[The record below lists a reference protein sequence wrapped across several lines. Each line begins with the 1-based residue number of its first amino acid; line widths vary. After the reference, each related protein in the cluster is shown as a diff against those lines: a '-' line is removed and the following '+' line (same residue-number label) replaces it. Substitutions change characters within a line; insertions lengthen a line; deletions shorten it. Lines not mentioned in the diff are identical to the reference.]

1 MSKEIQEYILS
12 HYRTFS
18 TADIKKAGSSYLDI
32 CDTVNEMEEA
42 GLVEWEEEQ
51 RKYVVLVETPPQT
64 GMMSKEIQ
72 EYILKNYRYRSFS
85 LTDITKE
92 TDKYYNEVC
101 ETVKQL
107 EKAGVVEWKKE
118 QGKYVVIAEP
128 STDYISQTAK
138 EKDYTPQ
145 TVIRNKKNSFNLN
158 NYSEFTSQAER
169 FKEAKKDIDKF
180 AKSVPKKSALPML
193 AEKEKFLKY
202 FERGAKV
209 KPENIN
215 EITKNVQKS
224 LEANNN
230 HIIEI
235 YKKFTSIYNAFDSLD
250 KDYMQRI
257 LLNTEA
263 AKEANKKA
271 VRGLEENQKLIE
283 SQKMVIEVLK
293 KHKDDLDELQHLK
306 DIDWFYDE
314 YQDFKASQ
322 EDAFDEVY
330 ASQELVADEILHLQE
345 NQTTTTQQLT
355 NLDDEYQGFKASQ
368 EKAFGELH
376 TSQESMAGQFSAFQ
390 EEYNKISQVQTES
403 LAETKRL
410 QEEAGK
416 KIQYLSIGLGVN
428 FVAVVVLLILLVSG
442 VF

>member
-32 CDTVNEMEEA
+32 CDTVNEMEKV

-72 EYILKNYRYRSFS
+72 EYILKYYRYRSF
-85 LTDITKE
+85 LPTDITKE
-92 TDKYYNEVC
+92 TNKYYNEVR
-101 ETVKQL
+101 ETVKQM

-145 TVIRNKKNSFNLN
+145 TVIRNKTNSFNLN

-169 FKEAKKDIDKF
+169 FKESKKEIDKF
-180 AKSVPKKSALPML
+180 AKSVPKKSELPML
-193 AEKEKFLKY
+193 AEKKEVLFFK
-202 FERGAKV
+202 RDAKV
-209 KPENIN
+209 KAEDVNK
-215 EITKNVQKS
+215 ITEKVQES
-224 LEANNN
+224 LQANNN
-230 HIIEI
+230 HIIKI

-345 NQTTTTQQLT
+345 KQTTTTQQLT
-355 NLDDEYQGFKASQ
+355 NLDDEYQDFKASQ
-368 EKAFGELH
+368 EKSLGELH
-376 TSQESMAGQFSAFQ
+376 TSQESMARQFSAFQ

>member
-32 CDTVNEMEEA
+32 CDTVNEMEKV

-72 EYILKNYRYRSFS
+72 EYILKYYRYRSF
-85 LTDITKE
+85 LPTDITKE
-92 TDKYYNEVC
+92 TNKYYNEVR
-101 ETVKQL
+101 ETVKQM

-145 TVIRNKKNSFNLN
+145 TVIRNKTNSFNLN

-169 FKEAKKDIDKF
+169 FKESKKEIDKF
-180 AKSVPKKSALPML
+180 AKSVPKKSELPML
-193 AEKEKFLKY
+193 AEKKEVLFFK
-202 FERGAKV
+202 RDAKV
-209 KPENIN
+209 KAEDVNK
-215 EITKNVQKS
+215 ITEKVQES
-224 LEANNN
+224 LQANNN
-230 HIIEI
+230 HIIKIYEI
-235 YKKFTSIYNAFDSLD
+235 FTSIYNAFDSLD

-345 NQTTTTQQLT
+345 KQTTTTQQLT
-355 NLDDEYQGFKASQ
+355 NLDDEYQDFKASQ
-368 EKAFGELH
+368 EKSLGELH

>member
-32 CDTVNEMEEA
+32 CDTVNEMEKA

-101 ETVKQL
+101 ETVKQM

-169 FKEAKKDIDKF
+169 FKEAKKNIDKF

-193 AEKEKFLKY
+193 AEKKEGLF
-202 FERGAKV
+202 FTHDAKV
-209 KPENIN
+209 KAEDVNK
-215 EITKNVQKS
+215 ITESVQKS
-224 LEANNN
+224 LKANNN
-230 HIIEI
+230 HIIKI
-235 YKKFTSIYNAFDSLD
+235 YKEFTSIYNAFDSLD

-330 ASQELVADEILHLQE
+330 TSQELVADEILHLQDK
-345 NQTTTTQQLT
+345 QTTTTQQLT
-355 NLDDEYQGFKASQ
+355 NLDDEYQDFKASQ

>member
-1 MSKEIQEYILS
+1 MSKEIQEYILN
-12 HYRTFS
+12 Y
-18 TADIKKAGSSYLDI
+18 
-32 CDTVNEMEEA
+32 
-42 GLVEWEEEQ
+42 
-51 RKYVVLVETPPQT
+51 
-64 GMMSKEIQ
+64 
-72 EYILKNYRYRSFS
+72 YRYRSFS
-85 LTDITKE
+85 PTDITKE
-92 TDKYYNEVC
+92 TNKYYNEVC
-101 ETVKQL
+101 ETVKQM

-145 TVIRNKKNSFNLN
+145 TVIRNKTNSFNLN
-158 NYSEFTSQAER
+158 NYSEFTSRAEH
-169 FKEAKKDIDKF
+169 FKKTKKDIDKF
-180 AKSVPKKSALPML
+180 AKSVPKKSELPML
-193 AEKEKFLKY
+193 AEKEKFLKF
-202 FERGAKV
+202 FEHDTKV
-209 KPENIN
+209 KAEDVN
-215 EITKNVQKS
+215 EITKKIQDS
-224 LEANNN
+224 LKENNN
-230 HIIEI
+230 QLIEI
-235 YKKFTSIYNAFDSLD
+235 YKIFRSVAAAFDSLD
-250 KDYMQRI
+250 QNYMQRI
-257 LLNTEA
+257 LLNMEM

-283 SQKMVIEVLK
+283 SQKIVIEVLK

-306 DIDWFYDE
+306 DIDMFYDE
-314 YQDFKASQ
+314 YQAFKTSQ

-330 ASQELVADEILHLQE
+330 ASQELVVDKILHLQE
-345 NQTTTTQQLT
+345 DQTTTTQQLT

-368 EKAFGELH
+368 EKALGELH

-403 LAETKRL
+403 FAETKRL

-428 FVAVVVLLILLVSG
+428 FVVVVVLLILLVSG

>member
-18 TADIKKAGSSYLDI
+18 TVDIKKAGSSYLDI

-72 EYILKNYRYRSFS
+72 EYILKHYRYRSFS
-85 LTDITKE
+85 PTDITKE

-101 ETVKQL
+101 EIVKQM

-145 TVIRNKKNSFNLN
+145 TVIRNKTNSFNLN

-169 FKEAKKDIDKF
+169 FKESKKDIDKF
-180 AKSVPKKSALPML
+180 AKSVPKKSELPML
-193 AEKEKFLKY
+193 AETEEGLF
-202 FERGAKV
+202 FIRDAKV
-209 KPENIN
+209 KAEDVN
-215 EITKNVQKS
+215 EITKKVQES
-224 LEANNN
+224 LKENNN
-230 HIIEI
+230 HLIKI
-235 YKKFTSIYNAFDSLD
+235 YGIFNSVYAAFDSLD

-306 DIDWFYDE
+306 DIDMFYDE

-345 NQTTTTQQLT
+345 KQTTTTQQLT
-355 NLDDEYQGFKASQ
+355 NLDDEYQDFKASQ
-368 EKAFGELH
+368 EKALGELH

-390 EEYNKISQVQTES
+390 EEYNQISQVQTES

>member
-72 EYILKNYRYRSFS
+72 EYILKYYRYRSF
-85 LTDITKE
+85 LPTDITKE
-92 TDKYYNEVC
+92 TNKYYNEVR
-101 ETVKQL
+101 ETVKQM

-138 EKDYTPQ
+138 EKDYIPQ
-145 TVIRNKKNSFNLN
+145 TVIRNKTNSFNLN

-169 FKEAKKDIDKF
+169 FKKYKKDIDEF
-180 AKSVPKKSALPML
+180 AKSVPKKSELPML
-193 AEKEKFLKY
+193 AEKKEVFKIKVK
-202 FERGAKV
+202 AKV
-209 KPENIN
+209 KAEDVNK
-215 EITKNVQKS
+215 ITESVQKS

-230 HIIEI
+230 HIIKI

-314 YQDFKASQ
+314 YQAFKTSQ

-330 ASQELVADEILHLQE
+330 ASQELVVDKILHLQE
-345 NQTTTTQQLT
+345 KQTTTTQQLT
-355 NLDDEYQGFKASQ
+355 NLDDEYRGFKASQ
-368 EKAFGELH
+368 EKALGELH

-403 LAETKRL
+403 FAETKRL

>member
-1 MSKEIQEYILS
+1 
-12 HYRTFS
+12 
-18 TADIKKAGSSYLDI
+18 
-32 CDTVNEMEEA
+32 
-42 GLVEWEEEQ
+42 
-51 RKYVVLVETPPQT
+51 
-64 GMMSKEIQ
+64 
-72 EYILKNYRYRSFS
+72 
-85 LTDITKE
+85 
-92 TDKYYNEVC
+92 
-101 ETVKQL
+101 
-107 EKAGVVEWKKE
+107 
-118 QGKYVVIAEP
+118 
-128 STDYISQTAK
+128 
-138 EKDYTPQ
+138 
-145 TVIRNKKNSFNLN
+145 
-158 NYSEFTSQAER
+158 
-169 FKEAKKDIDKF
+169 
-180 AKSVPKKSALPML
+180 ML

-230 HIIEI
+230 HIIKI
-235 YKKFTSIYNAFDSLD
+235 YEEFTSIYNAFDSLD

-293 KHKDDLDELQHLK
+293 KHKNDLDELQHLK

-330 ASQELVADEILHLQE
+330 ASQKLVADEILHLQE
-345 NQTTTTQQLT
+345 KQTTTTQQLT
-355 NLDDEYQGFKASQ
+355 NLDDEYQDFKASQ
-368 EKAFGELH
+368 EKALGELH

-390 EEYNKISQVQTES
+390 EEYNRISQVQTES

>member
-32 CDTVNEMEEA
+32 CDTVNEMEKA

-72 EYILKNYRYRSFS
+72 EYILKYYRYRSF
-85 LTDITKE
+85 LPTDITKE
-92 TDKYYNEVC
+92 TNKYYNEVR
-101 ETVKQL
+101 ETVKQM

-138 EKDYTPQ
+138 EKDYPPQ

-180 AKSVPKKSALPML
+180 ANSVPKKSELPML
-193 AEKEKFLKY
+193 AEKEEVLFFK
-202 FERGAKV
+202 RDAKV
-209 KPENIN
+209 KAEDVN
-215 EITKNVQKS
+215 EITEKVQES

-330 ASQELVADEILHLQE
+330 TSQELVADEILHLQE

-368 EKAFGELH
+368 EKALGELN

>member
-72 EYILKNYRYRSFS
+72 EYILKYYRYRSF
-85 LTDITKE
+85 LPTDITKE
-92 TDKYYNEVC
+92 TNKYYNEVR
-101 ETVKQL
+101 ETVKQM

-138 EKDYTPQ
+138 EKDYPPQ
-145 TVIRNKKNSFNLN
+145 TVIRNKTNSFNLN

-180 AKSVPKKSALPML
+180 AKSVPKKSELPML
-193 AEKEKFLKY
+193 AEKEEVLFFK
-202 FERGAKV
+202 RDAKV
-209 KPENIN
+209 KAEDVN
-215 EITKNVQKS
+215 EITEKVQES

-345 NQTTTTQQLT
+345 GQTTTTQQLT
-355 NLDDEYQGFKASQ
+355 NLDDEYQDFKASQ

>member
-32 CDTVNEMEEA
+32 CDTVNEMEKA

-72 EYILKNYRYRSFS
+72 EYILKYYRYRSFS
-85 LTDITKE
+85 PTDITKE
-92 TDKYYNEVC
+92 TNKYYNEVR
-101 ETVKQL
+101 ETVKQM

-118 QGKYVVIAEP
+118 QGKYVVLK
-128 STDYISQTAK
+128 DYI
-138 EKDYTPQ
+138 PQ
-145 TVIRNKKNSFNLN
+145 TYTVNEI
-158 NYSEFTSQAER
+158 TSSANVYE
-169 FKEAKKDIDKF
+169 EAKNDIEKF
-180 AKSVPKKSALPML
+180 AKKVPDNIEIQELKGLMITKSNVNDVITQIQNNLVNQNGHIVDVFKAFESVYKTFDKLDEIYIKRIIANLKSA
-193 AEKEKFLKY
+193 E
-202 FERGAKV
+202 
-209 KPENIN
+209 
-215 EITKNVQKS
+215 
-224 LEANNN
+224 EAN
-230 HIIEI
+230 E
-235 YKKFTSIYNAFDSLD
+235 
-250 KDYMQRI
+250 
-257 LLNTEA
+257 
-263 AKEANKKA
+263 KA
-271 VRGLEENQKLIE
+271 VRGLEENQELMK
-283 SQKMVIEVLK
+283 SQKMVIEVFK

-306 DIDWFYDE
+306 DIDMFYDE
-314 YQDFKASQ
+314 YQAFKTSQ

-330 ASQELVADEILHLQE
+330 ASQELVVDKILHLQE
-345 NQTTTTQQLT
+345 KQTTTTQQLT
-355 NLDDEYQGFKASQ
+355 NLDDEYQDFKANQ
-368 EKAFGELH
+368 EKSLGELH

>member
-18 TADIKKAGSSYLDI
+18 TVDIKKAGSSYLDI

-72 EYILKNYRYRSFS
+72 EYILKHYRYRSFS
-85 LTDITKE
+85 PTDITKE

-101 ETVKQL
+101 EIVKQM

-145 TVIRNKKNSFNLN
+145 TVIRNKTNSFNLN

-169 FKEAKKDIDKF
+169 FKESKKDIDKF
-180 AKSVPKKSALPML
+180 AKSVPKKSELPML
-193 AEKEKFLKY
+193 AETEEGLF
-202 FERGAKV
+202 FIRDAKV
-209 KPENIN
+209 KAEDVN
-215 EITKNVQKS
+215 EITKKVQES
-224 LEANNN
+224 LKENNN
-230 HIIEI
+230 HLMKI
-235 YKKFTSIYNAFDSLD
+235 YGIFNSVYAAFDSLD

-306 DIDWFYDE
+306 DIDMFYDE

-345 NQTTTTQQLT
+345 KQTTTTQQLT
-355 NLDDEYQGFKASQ
+355 NLDDEYQDFKASQ
-368 EKAFGELH
+368 EKALGELH

-403 LAETKRL
+403 FAETKRL

-428 FVAVVVLLILLVSG
+428 FVVVVVLLILLVSG

>member
-1 MSKEIQEYILS
+1 MSKEVQEYILS

-32 CDTVNEMEEA
+32 CDTVNEMEKA

-85 LTDITKE
+85 PTDITKE
-92 TDKYYNEVC
+92 TNKYYNEVC
-101 ETVKQL
+101 ETVKQM

-128 STDYISQTAK
+128 STDYISQTVK

-145 TVIRNKKNSFNLN
+145 TVIRNKTNSFNLN

-169 FKEAKKDIDKF
+169 FKKYKKDIDKF
-180 AKSVPKKSALPML
+180 ANSVPKKSELPML

-230 HIIEI
+230 HIIKI
-235 YKKFTSIYNAFDSLD
+235 YEEFTSIYNAFDSLD

-293 KHKDDLDELQHLK
+293 KHKNDLDELQHLK

-345 NQTTTTQQLT
+345 RQTTTTQQLT
-355 NLDDEYQGFKASQ
+355 NLDDEYQDFKASQ
-368 EKAFGELH
+368 EKALGELR

-390 EEYNKISQVQTES
+390 EEYNRISQVQTES

>member
-72 EYILKNYRYRSFS
+72 EYILKYYRYRSF
-85 LTDITKE
+85 LPTDITKE
-92 TDKYYNEVC
+92 TNKYYNEVR
-101 ETVKQL
+101 ETVKQM

-169 FKEAKKDIDKF
+169 FKEAKKEIDKF
-180 AKSVPKKSALPML
+180 ANSVPKKSELPML
-193 AEKEKFLKY
+193 AEKEEVLFFK
-202 FERGAKV
+202 RDAKV
-209 KPENIN
+209 KAEDVNNIT
-215 EITKNVQKS
+215 EKVQES

>member
-32 CDTVNEMEEA
+32 CDTVNEMEKA

-72 EYILKNYRYRSFS
+72 EYILKYYRYRSFS
-85 LTDITKE
+85 PTDITKE
-92 TDKYYNEVC
+92 TNKYYNEVR
-101 ETVKQL
+101 ETVKQM

-145 TVIRNKKNSFNLN
+145 TVIRSKTNSFNLN

-169 FKEAKKDIDKF
+169 FKKSKKDIDKF
-180 AKSVPKKSALPML
+180 AKSVPNQSELPML
-193 AEKEKFLKY
+193 PEKKLKILN
-202 FERGAKV
+202 AKV
-209 KPENIN
+209 KAEDVNN
-215 EITKNVQKS
+215 ITKKVQDS
-224 LEANNN
+224 LKVNNN
-230 HIIEI
+230 HLIKIYEI
-235 YKKFTSIYNAFDSLD
+235 FTSIYNAFDSLD

-345 NQTTTTQQLT
+345 KQTTTTQQLT
-355 NLDDEYQGFKASQ
+355 NLDDEYQDFKASQ
-368 EKAFGELH
+368 EKSLGELH

>member
-1 MSKEIQEYILS
+1 MSKEVQEYILS

-32 CDTVNEMEEA
+32 CDTVNEMEKA

-85 LTDITKE
+85 PTDITKE
-92 TDKYYNEVC
+92 TNKYYNEVC
-101 ETVKQL
+101 ETVKQM
-107 EKAGVVEWKKE
+107 EKE

-128 STDYISQTAK
+128 STDYISQTVK

-145 TVIRNKKNSFNLN
+145 TVIRNKTNSFNLN

-169 FKEAKKDIDKF
+169 FKKSKKDIDKF
-180 AKSVPKKSALPML
+180 ANSVPKKSELPML

-230 HIIEI
+230 HIIKI
-235 YKKFTSIYNAFDSLD
+235 YEEFTSIYNAFDSLD

-293 KHKDDLDELQHLK
+293 KHKNDLDELQHLK

-345 NQTTTTQQLT
+345 KQTTTTQQLT
-355 NLDDEYQGFKASQ
+355 NLDDEYQDFKASQ
-368 EKAFGELH
+368 EKALGELH

-390 EEYNKISQVQTES
+390 EEYNRISQVQTES

>member
-32 CDTVNEMEEA
+32 CDTVNEMEKA

-72 EYILKNYRYRSFS
+72 EYILKYYRYRSFS
-85 LTDITKE
+85 PTDITKE
-92 TDKYYNEVC
+92 TNKYYNEVR
-101 ETVKQL
+101 ETVKQM

-145 TVIRNKKNSFNLN
+145 TVIRSKTNSFNLN

-169 FKEAKKDIDKF
+169 FKKSKKDIDKF
-180 AKSVPKKSALPML
+180 AKSVPNQSELPML
-193 AEKEKFLKY
+193 PEKKLKILN
-202 FERGAKV
+202 AKV
-209 KPENIN
+209 KAEDVNN
-215 EITKNVQKS
+215 ITKKVQDS
-224 LEANNN
+224 LKVNNN
-230 HIIEI
+230 HLIKIYEI
-235 YKKFTSIYNAFDSLD
+235 FTSIYNAFDSLD

-330 ASQELVADEILHLQE
+330 ESQELVADEILHLQE
-345 NQTTTTQQLT
+345 KQTTTTQQLT
-355 NLDDEYQGFKASQ
+355 NLDDEYQDFKANQ
-368 EKAFGELH
+368 EKSLGELH

>member
-32 CDTVNEMEEA
+32 CDTVNEMEKA

-72 EYILKNYRYRSFS
+72 EYILKYYRYRSFS
-85 LTDITKE
+85 PTDITKE
-92 TDKYYNEVC
+92 TNKYYNEVR
-101 ETVKQL
+101 ETVKQM

-145 TVIRNKKNSFNLN
+145 TVIRSKTNSFNLN

-169 FKEAKKDIDKF
+169 FKKSKKDIDKF
-180 AKSVPKKSALPML
+180 AKSVPNQSELPML
-193 AEKEKFLKY
+193 PEKKLKILN
-202 FERGAKV
+202 AKV
-209 KPENIN
+209 KAEDVNN
-215 EITKNVQKS
+215 ITKKVQDS
-224 LEANNN
+224 LKVNNN
-230 HIIEI
+230 HLIKIYEI
-235 YKKFTSIYNAFDSLD
+235 FTSIYNAFDSLD

-293 KHKDDLDELQHLK
+293 KHKDNLDELQHLK

-330 ASQELVADEILHLQE
+330 ASQESVADEILHLQE
-345 NQTTTTQQLT
+345 KQTTTTQQLT

-368 EKAFGELH
+368 EKALGELH

-403 LAETKRL
+403 FAETKRL
-410 QEEAGK
+410 QEEAVK

-428 FVAVVVLLILLVSG
+428 FVVVVVLLILLVSG

>member
-32 CDTVNEMEEA
+32 CDTVNEMEKA

-72 EYILKNYRYRSFS
+72 EYILKYYRYRSF
-85 LTDITKE
+85 LPTDITKE
-92 TDKYYNEVC
+92 TNKYYNEVR
-101 ETVKQL
+101 ETVKQM

-138 EKDYTPQ
+138 EKDYTLQ
-145 TVIRNKKNSFNLN
+145 TVIRSKTNSFNLN
-158 NYSEFTSQAER
+158 NYSEFTSQAEL
-169 FKEAKKDIDKF
+169 FKKSKKDIDKF
-180 AKSVPKKSALPML
+180 AKSVPKKSELPML
-193 AEKEKFLKY
+193 AEKEKFLKF
-202 FERGAKV
+202 FEHDTKV
-209 KPENIN
+209 KAKAIN

-224 LEANNN
+224 LEANKN
-230 HIIEI
+230 HIIKI
-235 YKKFTSIYNAFDSLD
+235 YKEFTSIYKAFDSLD

-271 VRGLEENQKLIE
+271 VRGLEENQKLMK

-306 DIDWFYDE
+306 DIDMFYDE
-314 YQDFKASQ
+314 YQAFKTSQ

-330 ASQELVADEILHLQE
+330 ASQELVVDKILHLQE
-345 NQTTTTQQLT
+345 KQTTTTQQLT

-368 EKAFGELH
+368 EKVLGELH

-403 LAETKRL
+403 LAEAKRL

>member
-18 TADIKKAGSSYLDI
+18 TVDIKKAGSSYLDI

-72 EYILKNYRYRSFS
+72 EYILKHYRYRSFS
-85 LTDITKE
+85 PTDITKE

-101 ETVKQL
+101 EIVKQM

-145 TVIRNKKNSFNLN
+145 TVIRNKTNSFNLN

-169 FKEAKKDIDKF
+169 FKESKKDIDKF
-180 AKSVPKKSALPML
+180 AKSVPKKSELPML
-193 AEKEKFLKY
+193 AETEEGLF
-202 FERGAKV
+202 FIRDAKV
-209 KPENIN
+209 KAEDVN
-215 EITKNVQKS
+215 EITKKVQES
-224 LEANNN
+224 LKENNN
-230 HIIEI
+230 HLIKI
-235 YKKFTSIYNAFDSLD
+235 YGIFNSVYAAFDSLD

-306 DIDWFYDE
+306 DIDMFYDE

-345 NQTTTTQQLT
+345 KQTTTTQQLT
-355 NLDDEYQGFKASQ
+355 NLDDEYQDFKASQ
-368 EKAFGELH
+368 EKALGELH
-376 TSQESMAGQFSAFQ
+376 TSQESMAGQFSALQ
-390 EEYNKISQVQTES
+390 EEYNQISQVQTES
-403 LAETKRL
+403 LAETKCL

-428 FVAVVVLLILLVSG
+428 FVVVVVLLILLVSG

>member
-18 TADIKKAGSSYLDI
+18 TVDIKKAGSSYLDI

-72 EYILKNYRYRSFS
+72 EYILKHYRYRSFS
-85 LTDITKE
+85 PTDITKE

-101 ETVKQL
+101 EIVKQM

-118 QGKYVVIAEP
+118 QGKYVFIAEP

-145 TVIRNKKNSFNLN
+145 TVIRNKTNSFNLN

-169 FKEAKKDIDKF
+169 FKESKKDIDKF
-180 AKSVPKKSALPML
+180 AKSVPKKSELPML
-193 AEKEKFLKY
+193 AETEEGLF
-202 FERGAKV
+202 FIRDAKV
-209 KPENIN
+209 KAEDVN
-215 EITKNVQKS
+215 EITKKVQES
-224 LEANNN
+224 LKENNN
-230 HIIEI
+230 HLIKI
-235 YKKFTSIYNAFDSLD
+235 YGIFNSVYAAFDSLD

-306 DIDWFYDE
+306 DIDMFYDE

-345 NQTTTTQQLT
+345 KQTTTTQQLT
-355 NLDDEYQGFKASQ
+355 NLDDEYQDFKASQ
-368 EKAFGELH
+368 EKALGELH

-390 EEYNKISQVQTES
+390 EEYNQISQVQTES
-403 LAETKRL
+403 FAETKRL

-428 FVAVVVLLILLVSG
+428 FVVVVVLLILLVSG

>member
-1 MSKEIQEYILS
+1 MSKEVQEYILS

-32 CDTVNEMEEA
+32 CDTVNEMEKA

-85 LTDITKE
+85 PTDITKE
-92 TDKYYNEVC
+92 TNKYYNEVC
-101 ETVKQL
+101 ETVKQM

-128 STDYISQTAK
+128 STDYISQT
-138 EKDYTPQ
+138 
-145 TVIRNKKNSFNLN
+145 VIRNKTNSFNLN

-169 FKEAKKDIDKF
+169 FKKSKKDIDKF
-180 AKSVPKKSALPML
+180 ANSVPKKSELPML

-230 HIIEI
+230 HIIKI
-235 YKKFTSIYNAFDSLD
+235 YEEFTSIYNAFDSLD

-293 KHKDDLDELQHLK
+293 KHKNDLDELQHLK

-345 NQTTTTQQLT
+345 KQTTTTQQLT
-355 NLDDEYQGFKASQ
+355 NLDDEYQDFKASQ
-368 EKAFGELH
+368 EKALGELH

-390 EEYNKISQVQTES
+390 EEYNRISQVQTES

>member
-18 TADIKKAGSSYLDI
+18 TVDIKKAGSSYLDI

-72 EYILKNYRYRSFS
+72 EYILKHYRYRSFS
-85 LTDITKE
+85 PTDITKE

-101 ETVKQL
+101 EIVKQM

-145 TVIRNKKNSFNLN
+145 TVIRNKTNSFNLN

-169 FKEAKKDIDKF
+169 FKESKKDIDKF
-180 AKSVPKKSALPML
+180 AKSVPKKSELPML
-193 AEKEKFLKY
+193 AETEEGLF
-202 FERGAKV
+202 FIRDAKV
-209 KPENIN
+209 KAEDVN
-215 EITKNVQKS
+215 EITKKVQES
-224 LEANNN
+224 LKENNN
-230 HIIEI
+230 HLMKI
-235 YKKFTSIYNAFDSLD
+235 YGIFNSVYAAFDSLD

-306 DIDWFYDE
+306 DIDMFYDE

-322 EDAFDEVY
+322 E
-330 ASQELVADEILHLQE
+330 
-345 NQTTTTQQLT
+345 
-355 NLDDEYQGFKASQ
+355 KAL
-368 EKAFGELH
+368 GELH

-390 EEYNKISQVQTES
+390 EEYNQISQVQTES
-403 LAETKRL
+403 FAETKRL

-428 FVAVVVLLILLVSG
+428 FVVVVVLLILLVSG

>member
-18 TADIKKAGSSYLDI
+18 TVDIKKAGSSYLDI

-72 EYILKNYRYRSFS
+72 EYILKHYRYRSFS
-85 LTDITKE
+85 PTDITKE

-101 ETVKQL
+101 EIVKQM

-145 TVIRNKKNSFNLN
+145 TVIRNKTNSFNLN

-169 FKEAKKDIDKF
+169 FKESKKDIDKF
-180 AKSVPKKSALPML
+180 AKSVPKKSELPML
-193 AEKEKFLKY
+193 AETEEGLF
-202 FERGAKV
+202 FIRDAKV
-209 KPENIN
+209 KAEDVN
-215 EITKNVQKS
+215 EITKKVQES
-224 LEANNN
+224 LKENNN
-230 HIIEI
+230 HLMKI
-235 YKKFTSIYNAFDSLD
+235 YGIFNSVYAAFDSLD

-306 DIDWFYDE
+306 DIDMFYDE

-345 NQTTTTQQLT
+345 KQTTTTQQLT
-355 NLDDEYQGFKASQ
+355 NLDDEYQDFKASQ
-368 EKAFGELH
+368 EKALGELH

-390 EEYNKISQVQTES
+390 EEYNQISQVQTES
-403 LAETKRL
+403 FAETKRL

-428 FVAVVVLLILLVSG
+428 FVVVVVLLILLVSG

>member
-18 TADIKKAGSSYLDI
+18 TVDIKKAGSSYLDI

-72 EYILKNYRYRSFS
+72 EYILKHYRYRSFS
-85 LTDITKE
+85 PTDITKE

-101 ETVKQL
+101 EIVKQM

-145 TVIRNKKNSFNLN
+145 TVIRNKTNSFNLN

-169 FKEAKKDIDKF
+169 FKESKKDIDKF
-180 AKSVPKKSALPML
+180 AKSVPKKSELPML
-193 AEKEKFLKY
+193 AETEEGLF
-202 FERGAKV
+202 FIRDAKV
-209 KPENIN
+209 KAEDVN
-215 EITKNVQKS
+215 EITKKVQES
-224 LEANNN
+224 LKENNN
-230 HIIEI
+230 HLIKI
-235 YKKFTSIYNAFDSLD
+235 YGIFNSVYAAFDLLD

-306 DIDWFYDE
+306 DIDMFYDE

-322 EDAFDEVY
+322 E
-330 ASQELVADEILHLQE
+330 
-345 NQTTTTQQLT
+345 
-355 NLDDEYQGFKASQ
+355 KAL
-368 EKAFGELH
+368 GELY
-376 TSQESMAGQFSAFQ
+376 TSQESMAGQFSALQ
-390 EEYNKISQVQTES
+390 EEYNQISQVQTES

>member
-32 CDTVNEMEEA
+32 CDTVNEMEKA

-72 EYILKNYRYRSFS
+72 EYILKYYRYRSFS
-85 LTDITKE
+85 PTDITKE
-92 TDKYYNEVC
+92 TNKYYNEVR
-101 ETVKQL
+101 ETVKQM

-145 TVIRNKKNSFNLN
+145 TVIRSKTNSFNLN

-169 FKEAKKDIDKF
+169 FKKSKKDIDKF
-180 AKSVPKKSALPML
+180 AKSVPNQSELPML
-193 AEKEKFLKY
+193 PEKKLKILN
-202 FERGAKV
+202 AKV
-209 KPENIN
+209 KAEDVNN
-215 EITKNVQKS
+215 ITKKVRDS
-224 LEANNN
+224 LKVNNN
-230 HIIEI
+230 HLIKIYEI
-235 YKKFTSIYNAFDSLD
+235 FTSIYNAFDSLD

-293 KHKDDLDELQHLK
+293 KHKDNLDELQHLK

-330 ASQELVADEILHLQE
+330 ASQESVADEILHLQE
-345 NQTTTTQQLT
+345 KQTTTTQQLT

-368 EKAFGELH
+368 EKALGELH

-403 LAETKRL
+403 FAETKRL
-410 QEEAGK
+410 QEEAVK

-428 FVAVVVLLILLVSG
+428 FVVVVVLLILLVSG

>member
-18 TADIKKAGSSYLDI
+18 TVDIKKAGSSYLDI

-72 EYILKNYRYRSFS
+72 EYILKHYRYRSFS
-85 LTDITKE
+85 PTDITKE

-101 ETVKQL
+101 EIVKQM

-145 TVIRNKKNSFNLN
+145 TVIRNKTNSFNLN

-169 FKEAKKDIDKF
+169 FKESKKDIDKF
-180 AKSVPKKSALPML
+180 AKSVPKKSELPML
-193 AEKEKFLKY
+193 AETEEGLF
-202 FERGAKV
+202 FIRDAKV
-209 KPENIN
+209 KAEDVN
-215 EITKNVQKS
+215 EITKKVQES
-224 LEANNN
+224 LKENNN
-230 HIIEI
+230 HLIKI
-235 YKKFTSIYNAFDSLD
+235 YGIFNSVYAAFDSLD

-306 DIDWFYDE
+306 DIDMFYDE

-345 NQTTTTQQLT
+345 KQTTTTQQLT
-355 NLDDEYQGFKASQ
+355 NLDDEYQDFKASQ
-368 EKAFGELH
+368 EKALGELH

-390 EEYNKISQVQTES
+390 EEYNQISQVQTES
-403 LAETKRL
+403 FAETKRL

-428 FVAVVVLLILLVSG
+428 FVVVVVLLILLVSG